1 MDEAGRGAGGGE
13 ESFPPFADS
22 LFFLLLP
29 LPPPPP
35 PPQELPDTQAI
46 WGRILKS
53 SFLLS
58 FFSGS
63 NDCYITKS

>member
-13 ESFPPFADS
+13 GSFPPFADS

-29 LPPPPP
+29 SP

-63 NDCYITKS
+63 NDFYITKS

>member
-1 MDEAGRGAGGGE
+1 MNEAGRGGGGGYGGE
-13 ESFPPFADS
+13 GSFPPFADS
-22 LFFLLLP
+22 LFFCAAPFTSP
-29 LPPPPP
+29 LPRIVRYSGYR
-35 PPQELPDTQAI
+35 E
-46 WGRILKS
+46 RILKS